1 MVMLPSDAAGL
12 DLANINEVLARHLAS
27 NDKVFFVIEIWVK
40 LFPII
45 LSSLVAAYSV
55 ITASIFYDL
64 NLVANVSI
72 YLFISSILISTGS
85 IAFMLGLNSIIMV
98 ELRISKRI
106 TKHDKLLDEYT
117 VQYLYKPIYDQSIDS
132 IPNLV

>member
-1 MVMLPSDAAGL
+1 
-12 DLANINEVLARHLAS
+12 
-27 NDKVFFVIEIWVK
+27 
-40 LFPII
+40 
-45 LSSLVAAYSV
+45 
-55 ITASIFYDL
+55 
-64 NLVANVSI
+64 
-72 YLFISSILISTGS
+72 
-85 IAFMLGLNSIIMV
+85 MLGLNSIIMV